1 MQNPSHDELEQLF
14 RQVIL
19 PFYQVKRDIAVPVDD
34 SPLEN
39 DAEHS
44 WSVGFLACAIAPL
57 IDPKL
62 DVGLIAQFALAH
74 DVVEAY
80 AGDVSNFASETE
92 KAAKHVREAEALDKL
107 ESDFAHFPWIA
118 ETVRRYEARDSDEAK
133 FVYAIDKYIP
143 VMFDYIDEGK
153 YLHKIKITRQQYV
166 EHLQPHRQKAQAH
179 PVVGK
184 YYDEIRALVEA
195 NTDHFYPEAT

>member
-107 ESDFAHFPWIA
+107 ES
-118 ETVRRYEARDSDEAK
+118 
-133 FVYAIDKYIP
+133 